1 MASIAGGPGRGVT
14 VLRLLGAVALCRCYR
29 GGTCIITNE
38 HEGSAACAAKNNDAG
53 RNRWA
58 PRRGPRAGGGGG
70 SDLRRAA
77 ARATLQ
83 LPLGSSAPP
92 PMPDLLHRGLHERVG
107 EVRNGHSLQ
116 PALGKG
122 KRSAEGESSQQVPPA
137 LRGDPMQ
144 Q

>member
-1 MASIAGGPGRGVT
+1 MA
-14 VLRLLGAVALCRCYR
+14 LYRCYR
-29 GGTCIITNE
+29 GGTCIITDE
-38 HEGSAACAAKNNDAG
+38 HDGSVACAAKNNAAG
-53 RNRWA
+53 RNKWVS
-58 PRRGPRAGGGGG
+58 RRGPRAEGGGG

-77 ARATLQ
+77 ARASLQ
-83 LPLGSSAPP
+83 LPPGSSAPP
-92 PMPDLLHRGLHERVG
+92 PMLPDLLHRGLHERVG

-137 LRGDPMQ
+137 LRGGEPMQ

>member
-1 MASIAGGPGRGVT
+1 M
-14 VLRLLGAVALCRCYR
+14 ALCRCYR

-77 ARATLQ
+77 ARLGELHGLAGDVVRLASYA
-83 LPLGSSAPP
+83 PLFA
-92 PMPDLLHRGLHERVG
+92 
-107 EVRNGHSLQ
+107 NNNSLNWNPNAIHFDSGNVFGTPSYWVQ
-116 PALGKG
+116 RLFMG
-122 KRSAEGESSQQVPPA
+122 R
-137 LRGDPMQ
+137 
-144 Q
+144 